1 MFKDIFIISFLQSDH
16 YQPDI
21 YPQVNGDMAACTQD
35 QWFKGESPEPLLIS
49 LQDGFVATKK
59 EFVVDKKELK
69 DENIFEVNKQ
79 SAPKREED
87 VRIIFLLGNQCSL
100 IRSLIIQLLEFLFF
114 LYRAMLHN
122 QPPLQHIRR

>member
-1 MFKDIFIISFLQSDH
+1 M
-16 YQPDI
+16 
-21 YPQVNGDMAACTQD
+21 
-35 QWFKGESPEPLLIS
+35 IS

-87 VRIIFLLGNQCSL
+87 VRIIFWDLFSSYNYTTL
-100 IRSLIIQLLEFLFF
+100 ILVVFSV
-114 LYRAMLHN
+114 
-122 QPPLQHIRR
+122 